1 MTRSNTRLY
10 TVSVD
15 GTTRLVNA
23 KSKAAARKFVTA
35 HIAVDVA
42 DVRTV
47 ANLMAGGTKVED
59 ATAVV
64 EDAAE

>member
-23 KSKAAARKFVTA
+23 KSRAAARKFVTA
-35 HIAVDVA
+35 HIKVDVA
-42 DVRTV
+42 DVRKV
-47 ANLMAGGTKVED
+47 ADLMAGGAKVED

>member
-10 TVSVD
+10 TVSVN
-15 GTTRLVNA
+15 GAERLVNA
-23 KSKAAARKFVTA
+23 KSRAAARKFVTA
-35 HIAVDVA
+35 HIKVDVA
-42 DVRTV
+42 DVRKV
-47 ANLMAGGTKVED
+47 ADLMAGGAKVED